1 MVDQVQLKRLPPFP
15 SRATVIAAANMLK
28 AEGHSGFDALRLEYD
43 LQHTDAGLGSG
54 LMARATSLAT
64 YALQNPEVRTPDGI
78 PLQTAIVA
86 RAGEHYR
93 SGIRTNIGEK
103 EREAFKVAS
112 SRDGSLNDVTESG
125 EDIISIRDTFVER
138 RPAAPMKSQQ
148 PIWEQ
153 KVQPERSK
161 RVFIVHGHDDNMKLS
176 VSSFL
181 MAIGLEPIILADQVN
196 AGKTI
201 IEKFERNADVG
212 YAVILLSP
220 DDYSPQG
227 GDGRARQNVILEWGY
242 FIGRLGRSHVCALK
256 RGDVELPS
264 DIIGM
269 VWETFD
275 EYGGW
280 KRRLVKELI
289 EAGVEVDEHKAQ
301 MA

>member
-1 MVDQVQLKRLPPFP
+1 VTDQIQLKRLPPFP

-28 AEGHSGFDALRLEYD
+28 VEGNSGFEALRLEYD
-43 LQHTDAGLGSG
+43 LQHTKAGLGSG
-54 LMARATSLAT
+54 LLARATSLAT
-64 YALQNPEVRTPDGI
+64 YALQYPEARTPEGI

-93 SGIRTNIGEK
+93 SGIQVNIGEK
-103 EREAFKVAS
+103 EREAFKLAS

-125 EDIISIRDTFVER
+125 EDIVIMHDGFVEK

-148 PIWEQ
+148 SLGAPE
-153 KVQPERSK
+153 VQLERSK

-176 VSSFL
+176 VSNFL
-181 MAIGLEPIILADQVN
+181 TAIGLEPVILADQVN

-212 YAVILLSP
+212 YAVVLLAP
-220 DDYSPQG
+220 DDYSPQ
-227 GDGRARQNVILEWGY
+227 DGYRRARQNVILEWGY

-256 RGDVELPS
+256 RGHVDLPS
-264 DIIGM
+264 DIIGI
-269 VWETFD
+269 VWENFD
-275 EYGGW
+275 EDGGW

-289 EAGVEVDEHKAQ
+289 EAGVAVDEHKAH

>member
-1 MVDQVQLKRLPPFP
+1 MVDQVQVKRLPPFP

-28 AEGHSGFDALRLEYD
+28 AEGHSGFEALRLEYD

-64 YALQNPEVRTPDGI
+64 YALQNPEVRTPEGI

-93 SGIRTNIGEK
+93 SGIQVNIGER
-103 EREAFKVAS
+103 EREAFKLAS

-125 EDIISIRDTFVER
+125 ADVISIRDGFVER
-138 RPAAPMKSQQ
+138 RPAVPEKSQQ
-148 PIWEQ
+148 NPW
-153 KVQPERSK
+153 VPEAQLKHSR

-176 VSSFL
+176 VSNFL
-181 MAIGLEPIILADQVN
+181 MAIGLEPVILADQVN

-212 YAVILLSP
+212 YAVVLLSP
-220 DDYSPQG
+220 DDYSPQAG
-227 GDGRARQNVILEWGY
+227 YGRARQNVILEWGY

-256 RGDVELPS
+256 RGHVDLPS

-269 VWETFD
+269 VWENFD

-289 EAGVEVDEHKAQ
+289 EAGVAVDEHKART
-301 MA
+301 A

>member
-1 MVDQVQLKRLPPFP
+1 MVDQVQVKRLPPFP

-28 AEGHSGFDALRLEYD
+28 AEGHSGFDAIRLEYD

-54 LMARATSLAT
+54 LMARATSLAS
-64 YALQNPEVRTPDGI
+64 YALENPDVRTPDGI

-86 RAGEHYR
+86 RAGELYR

-103 EREAFKVAS
+103 ERDAFKVAS

-125 EDIISIRDTFVER
+125 EDVISIRDTFVER

-148 PIWEQ
+148 PIWAQ

-176 VSSFL
+176 VSNFL

-212 YAVILLSP
+212 YAVVLLSP

-289 EAGVEVDEHKAQ
+289 EAGVAVDEHKAQ